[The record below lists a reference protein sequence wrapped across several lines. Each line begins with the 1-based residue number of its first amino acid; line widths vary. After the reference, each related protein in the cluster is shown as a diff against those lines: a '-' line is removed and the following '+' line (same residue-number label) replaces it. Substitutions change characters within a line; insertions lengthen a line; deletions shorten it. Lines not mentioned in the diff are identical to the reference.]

1 MEWKQ
6 EHLLMLLFN
15 SILNFIELLVLCH
28 KFTISRIQCFF
39 PASRLH
45 MLLLS
50 QNYFICCFY
59 YISKMYLGE
68 EIAKHVFY
76 DTKLKFYTCNKL
88 SYKETNV
95 V

>member
-1 MEWKQ
+1 
-6 EHLLMLLFN
+6 
-15 SILNFIELLVLCH
+15 
-28 KFTISRIQCFF
+28 
-39 PASRLH
+39 
-45 MLLLS
+45 
-50 QNYFICCFY
+50 
-59 YISKMYLGE
+59 MYLGE